1 MKQHGSVP
9 TKTAC
14 QHCDLLV
21 DIPALGKRQIAY
33 CPRCGSALLHGRP
46 WKACTALPLVI
57 TAFLLLGGSLYFPFL
72 SLEAPGSAVET
83 SIYGTIIRVSAF
95 DEPILS
101 IVSFSLVIVYPFSL
115 LVAILTILLSTRPGS
130 PVHPSAK
137 WMLRWVST
145 GSHWAMADV
154 FIIGVMV
161 SLTKITSIADVQ
173 YGAGFYFYAC
183 FAIVFT
189 LILKKTD
196 YGCLWHGTAM
206 QPS

>member
-1 MKQHGSVP
+1 MKQKP
-9 TKTAC
+9 TSYTRAAC
-14 QHCDLLV
+14 PHCDLLV
-21 DIPALGKRQIAY
+21 DIPPLSLRQSAY
-33 CPRCGSALLHGRP
+33 CPRCGSALIHSNL
-46 WKACTALPLVI
+46 WQACKTLPMVL
-57 TAFLLLGGSLYFPFL
+57 TAFVLLICSLYFPFL

>member
-14 QHCDLLV
+14 PHCDLLV

-83 SIYGTIIRVSAF
+83 SIYGTIIRVSSY
-95 DEPILS
+95 DEPILA
-101 IVSFSLVIVYPFSL
+101 IVSFLLVIVYPLTLLLAILSL
-115 LVAILTILLSTRPGS
+115 LLGTPSGS
-130 PVHPSAK
+130 AVHPSAR

-145 GSHWAMADV
+145 GTHWSMAEV

-173 YGAGFYFYAC
+173 YGAGFYLYAG

-189 LILKKTD
+189 LLLKKTD
-196 YGCLWHGTAM
+196 FGCLWHGTS
-206 QPS
+206 QTLS